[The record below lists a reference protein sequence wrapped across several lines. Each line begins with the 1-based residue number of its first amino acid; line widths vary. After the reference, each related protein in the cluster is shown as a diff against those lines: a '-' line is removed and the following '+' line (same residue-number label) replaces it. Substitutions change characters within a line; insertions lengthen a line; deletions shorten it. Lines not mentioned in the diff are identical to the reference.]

1 MVRGLV
7 EKFGE
12 RVVVLRREETYK
24 MEGMGMNGPR
34 MLKFVLNWPP
44 QRTGVKTEILSNLRG
59 FLLKLNCRLMLTE
72 SLGKQQ
78 IM

>member
-12 RVVVLRREETYK
+12 RVVVLNREETHE

-34 MLKFVLNWPP
+34 MLRFVL
-44 QRTGVKTEILSNLRG
+44 S
-59 FLLKLNCRLMLTE
+59 
-72 SLGKQQ
+72 
-78 IM
+78 